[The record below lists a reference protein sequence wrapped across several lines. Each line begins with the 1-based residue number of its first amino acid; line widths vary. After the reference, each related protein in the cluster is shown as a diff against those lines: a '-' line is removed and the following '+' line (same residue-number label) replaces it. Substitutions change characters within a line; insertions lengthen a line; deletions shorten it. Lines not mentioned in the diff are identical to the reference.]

1 MSPRTDPVH
10 EALQRWERKGLIT
23 PDTAALLGEE
33 TEVEGE
39 RSGRRI
45 SQYALAATG
54 AVILLVTVGVFAD
67 WLWPQLGP
75 GTRSVIVMVLG
86 IGIHWLGIRA
96 ETDRGWRPAGYGL
109 QTAGLV
115 ILLGAYVYSQERW
128 TNASAGGIV
137 IGLLSLITPFLVAPR
152 ALKRNTVMP
161 AVHLALGFA
170 YLAVF
175 LDRATSLSDDAI
187 VWTLDGVMVVV
198 ATLLVIELA
207 RTTDHH
213 AASRALHAFVAAL
226 YSALVL
232 LLFTGLGPLNLGDE
246 MVWALDVWLL
256 VMVLMTLWGIHR
268 APRTIRRD
276 WFERHLA
283 ACIYMGII
291 LGFATGGTL
300 DAPPEVTTLLVAGVG
315 GLGMA
320 YGIGR
325 NAGSM
330 IWGSVVAIVAAS
342 WYYGVE
348 RAGALGAVPALALTA
363 ALLFWLS
370 RRVGGEEEGDTG

>member
-1 MSPRTDPVH
+1 
-10 EALQRWERKGLIT
+10 
-23 PDTAALLGEE
+23 
-33 TEVEGE
+33 
-39 RSGRRI
+39 
-45 SQYALAATG
+45 
-54 AVILLVTVGVFAD
+54 
-67 WLWPQLGP
+67 
-75 GTRSVIVMVLG
+75 
-86 IGIHWLGIRA
+86 
-96 ETDRGWRPAGYGL
+96 
-109 QTAGLV
+109 
-115 ILLGAYVYSQERW
+115 LLGAYVYSQERW
-128 TNASAGGIV
+128 ANASPGGVV
-137 IGLLSLITPFLVAPR
+137 IGLLSLATPFVVAPK

-175 LDRATSLSDDAI
+175 LDRATTLSDDAI

-198 ATLLVIELA
+198 AGLLILELI
-207 RTTDHH
+207 RSSDRY

-232 LLFTGLGPLNLGDE
+232 LIFTGLGPLDLGED
-246 MVWALDVWLL
+246 MVWPVDAWWL
-256 VMVLMTLWGIHR
+256 VVVLMTLWGIHS
-268 APRTIRRD
+268 APRPIRRD

-283 ACIYMGII
+283 TCVLMGII

-300 DAPPEVTTLLVAGVG
+300 DAPPEVTALLVGGVG

-320 YGIGR
+320 YGVRR

-330 IWGSVVAIVAAS
+330 IWASVLAVVVAS
-342 WYYGVE
+342 WYYGME

-370 RRVGGEEEGDTG
+370 RRVGGS